1 MSVCSSVKF
10 ILVEKTVL
18 YSQPKFCPPPAECRF
33 PMVIKKNRQN
43 SKLHRVSLAVL
54 LAFLALVSAVPV
66 RSAAPVGLR
75 PGRVPFAAAAG
86 FGLFLAAAAASAAA
100 FRVLSTPVV
109 PVGRF
114 RAGVIAAAPS
124 RVARRRSRGRRQV
137 TSGGDG
143 FGRVGP
149 LAVANRTQRARIAT
163 AQREGASRARHPS
176 KWERT
181 AGA

>member
-10 ILVEKTVL
+10 ILVEKPVL
-18 YSQPKFCPPPAECRF
+18 YSQPEFCPSPTECRF

-43 SKLHRVSLAVL
+43 SKLHLVSLAVL
-54 LAFLALVSAVPV
+54 LAFLALVSAVAV
-66 RSAAPVGLR
+66 RSATPVGLR
-75 PGRVPFAAAAG
+75 PRRVPFAAAAG
-86 FGLFLAAAAASAAA
+86 FRLSLAAAAASAAA

-124 RVARRRSRGRRQV
+124 RVARCRSRRRRDV
-137 TSGGDG
+137 TPRDG

-149 LAVANRTQRARIAT
+149 LAVTNRT
-163 AQREGASRARHPS
+163 
-176 KWERT
+176 
-181 AGA
+181 